1 MILLRQ
7 KLTPYDW
14 TQESV
19 ARIYLIRP
27 GSTCFDREKR
37 ITGNLDLP
45 LCPEGVAQINSLKAQ
60 LCDVHLAALYHSPSL
75 AAQRTAEALGPAL
88 KLRPKCV
95 ADLRN
100 FDMGLWQGLC
110 WEELKQRHPKA
121 WRQWLDDP
129 RALQAPQGESLEVVL
144 DRVNL
149 FLETLLKRYRDESVG
164 LIAPDP
170 LAQILSSHLKGSDKP
185 RLTETHVGGTIEV
198 IDLELDAAGRRKPL
212 PQASP

>member
-1 MILLRQ
+1 MIRLRSN
-7 KLTPYDW
+7 LTLNDW
-14 TQESV
+14 TQESIT
-19 ARIYLIRP
+19 RIYLIRP
-27 GSTCFDREKR
+27 GSTCFDLEKR

-45 LCPEGVAQINSLKAQ
+45 PCPEGVAQINSLKAN
-60 LCDVHLAALYHSPSL
+60 LKDVHLAALYHSPSL

-88 KLRPKCV
+88 RLRPKCV

-129 RALQAPQGESLEVVL
+129 WGLQAPQGESL
-144 DRVNL
+144 DRVIERVSL

-170 LAQILSSHLKGSDKP
+170 LAQILSSHLKGCDKP
-185 RLTETHVGGTIEV
+185 RLTESHVGGTIEV
-198 IDLELDAAGRRKPL
+198 IDLELDSAGRRKPTHQ
-212 PQASP
+212 PSP

>member
-1 MILLRQ
+1 MIRLRSN
-7 KLTPYDW
+7 LIPNDW
-14 TQESV
+14 TQESMT
-19 ARIYLIRP
+19 RIYLIRP
-27 GSTCFDREKR
+27 GSTCFDLEKR

-45 LCPEGVAQINSLKAQ
+45 PCPEGVAQINSLKQQ
-60 LCDVHLAALYHSPSL
+60 LKDVHLAALYHSPNLS
-75 AAQRTAEALGPAL
+75 AQRTAEALGPSL

-110 WEELKQRHPKA
+110 WEELKLRHPKA
-121 WRQWLDDP
+121 WRQWVDDP
-129 RALQAPQGESLEVVL
+129 WGLQAPQGESLELVL
-144 DRVNL
+144 ERITL

-185 RLTETHVGGTIEV
+185 RLTESQVGGTIEV
-198 IDLELDAAGRRKPL
+198 IDLELDAAGRRKPV
-212 PQASP
+212 PQSSP